1 MDIQAHS
8 LTRAQPSINLLTQIT
23 LGSSVLASNLNYNYD
38 RIGLAYID
46 WGKSVGFDLLLPL
59 DFHSMD
65 AVRSALNLFSLLQPL
80 NYHKANDSLGEV
92 IERVSG
98 LFSVCPRS
106 AFCHLFFV
114 SATPPMHLAIPLID
128 SAIGFN
134 TITPQPCL
142 LFNQG
147 SLQPGWHI
155 SYDVCVGNSCPRES
169 HFIRKVSTVVRQLRT
184 GIRPGSALNLKLSII
199 PEEGCQ
205 ILSVINNCRLTSL
218 RPGETWIVPLKI
230 SVPSAFHFITPGDR
244 SQSPTHRPLIEDM
257 ISQINDLLMEY
268 SSGEITQPILTAHV
282 EYQHSLLPA
291 TSTIHEESQFTVIRS
306 QYSTLKSYPDF

>member
-1 MDIQAHS
+1 MDTPTHS
-8 LTRAQPSINLLTQIT
+8 LTRAQPSLNLLTQIT
-23 LGSSVLASNLNYNYD
+23 LGSSVLASNLIYNYD

-46 WGKSVGFDLLLPL
+46 WGKSLGFELLLSL

-80 NYHKANDSLGEV
+80 NYQKANYSLGE
-92 IERVSG
+92 IFERVSG

-114 SATPPMHLAIPLID
+114 SATPPMHLAKPLSD

-142 LFNQG
+142 LFNRS

-155 SYDVCVGNSCPRES
+155 SYDVGVDNTCPRGTE
-169 HFIRKVSTVVRQLRT
+169 FIRKVSTVVRQLRT
-184 GIRPGSALNLKLSII
+184 GIRPGSVLNLKLSII
-199 PEEGCQ
+199 PGEGCQ

-218 RPGETWIVPLKI
+218 RPGETWIVPIKI
-230 SVPSAFHFITPGDR
+230 SVPSAFHFITAGDH
-244 SQSPTHRPLIEDM
+244 SQSPAHYPMIEDM

-268 SSGEITQPILTAHV
+268 SSGEIPQPILTAHV

-291 TSTIHEESQFTVIRS
+291 TSTIHEESQLTVIRS
-306 QYSTLKSYPDF
+306 EHSSLKYSLDL